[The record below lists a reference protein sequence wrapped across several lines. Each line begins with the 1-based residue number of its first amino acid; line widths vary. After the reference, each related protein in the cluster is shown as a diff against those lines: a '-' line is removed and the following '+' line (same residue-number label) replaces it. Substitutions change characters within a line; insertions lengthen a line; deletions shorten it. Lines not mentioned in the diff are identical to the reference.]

1 MPLLDIFI
9 AVRDH
14 TQDQRLAYQANTKT
28 LAWRIADVVS
38 RTWDLG
44 FTSFG
49 GPAVHFQL
57 LHRRFVD
64 GSGGKAPWVDE
75 QTVSMTIGC
84 CSSLANR
91 PDKKSAI

>member
-1 MPLLDIFI
+1 MPLHDLFI

-14 TQDQRLAYQANTKT
+14 ARDQRQAYQASTKI

-64 GSGGKAPWVDE
+64 SNGREAPWVD
-75 QTVSMTIGC
+75 
-84 CSSLANR
+84 
-91 PDKKSAI
+91 

>member
-64 GSGGKAPWVDE
+64 GIGGKAPWVDE

-84 CSSLANR
+84 CSFFGQ
-91 PDKKSAI
+91 PT